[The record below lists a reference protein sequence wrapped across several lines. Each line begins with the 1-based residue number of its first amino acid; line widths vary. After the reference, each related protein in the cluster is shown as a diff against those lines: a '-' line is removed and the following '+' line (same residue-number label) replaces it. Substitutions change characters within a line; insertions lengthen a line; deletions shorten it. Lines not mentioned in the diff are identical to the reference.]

1 MKVTE
6 VYDFIKNAQTRR
18 PEEDETVKANHRK
31 AVEEI
36 TRAIIKNPEGRAA
49 GPKNP
54 ENPAKK
60 AAATAKVT
68 AKKTGAKAK
77 PNKMVMSA

>member
-36 TRAIIKNPEGRAA
+36 TRAIIKSPEGCAA
-49 GPKNP
+49 GPKKP
-54 ENPAKK
+54 ENPTKK
-60 AAATAKVT
+60 SARVT
-68 AKKTGAKAK
+68 RVTTKKTRNAVIPKKVA
-77 PNKMVMSA
+77 MSV